1 MEIEQMLDLHNLSSS
16 QKFMNSKTRE
26 FINTETRKIIDRE
39 TQKFIDRETA
49 IKLFMDYQRM
59 GSNETRINS
68 PAQKMGGSG
77 LQRTTVNGF
86 HKINDPSLLGPISG
100 NPNLN
105 LKTLENTIE
114 LNFLP
119 EFFT

>member
-49 IKLFMDYQRM
+49 IKLFMDYQ
-59 GSNETRINS
+59 S

-119 EFFT
+119 EFSI